1 MIEAGSAGGGVQD
14 TTGISLEDR
23 SIGLN
28 GDGDDSLGNSSL
40 ELGNRVG
47 WNAGVRSNVG
57 SGLLLVRARSTSGG
71 VWVLSLSLDVVGLKI
86 VEGMVLPSSLA
97 SVRSFVAVDNLL
109 LGERSKLTGGLEVVV
124 LDGGDGREGPA

>member
-1 MIEAGSAGGGVQD
+1 VIEAGSAGGGVQD

-57 SGLLLVRARSTSGG
+57 SGLLLVRARSTSGS

>member
-57 SGLLLVRARSTSGG
+57 SGLLLVRARSTSGS

>member
-28 GDGDDSLGNSSL
+28 GDGDDSLGNGSL
-40 ELGNRVG
+40 ELCNRVG
-47 WNAGVRSNVG
+47 RNAGVRSNVG
-57 SGLLLVRARSTSGG
+57 SGLLLVRARSTSGS

-109 LGERSKLTGGLEVVV
+109 LGE
-124 LDGGDGREGPA
+124 

>member
-57 SGLLLVRARSTSGG
+57 SGLLLVRARSTSGS

-109 LGERSKLTGGLEVVV
+109 LGE
-124 LDGGDGREGPA
+124 